1 MLPELSLGFHSNKNT
16 TQKRKMKSNRK
27 FIVRLHACQNISGN
41 LHCSPLMSTHATTF
55 SEPQSIYQTIAET
68 KAFYLNDRQP
78 FAVKRIQDS
87 TFFTPARKKQT
98 LRKFYQWKGI
108 MSKQI
113 RNYIQ
118 LHPDLMHVE
127 FHKRK
132 ISMHNVLQSST
143 SFGADDYLFMS

>member
-1 MLPELSLGFHSNKNT
+1 MQLHSL
-16 TQKRKMKSNRK
+16 
-27 FIVRLHACQNISGN
+27 
-41 LHCSPLMSTHATTF
+41 
-55 SEPQSIYQTIAET
+55 SEPQSIYQTMAET
-68 KAFYLNDRQP
+68 RAFYLNDWQP
-78 FAVKRIQDS
+78 FAVKMI
-87 TFFTPARKKQT
+87 FFTPARKKQT

-132 ISMHNVLQSST
+132 ISMHIVPQSST
-143 SFGADDYLFMS
+143 SLGADNYLFMS